1 MNRLLGL
8 AIVAGVALLGVN
20 CGGDP
25 PTVSGPGELK
35 VRLVSPA
42 TFSDSAIVLTIL
54 GPAALTSA
62 TAGSGM
68 RLFAQPLG
76 ATTRFALIGAL
87 TNGATILTIDVP
99 DVGAFSEYSGTIE
112 GVAQANY
119 QLRALSGYALAV
131 TR

>member
-8 AIVAGVALLGVN
+8 AIIAGVSLGVN

-42 TFSDSAIVLTIL
+42 TFSDSAIVLTIT

-62 TAGSGM
+62 TPGSGM
-68 RLFAQPLG
+68 RLFPQPLS
-76 ATTRFALIGAL
+76 ATTRFALIGPL
-87 TNGATILTIDVP
+87 TNGATILTIEVP
-99 DVGAFSEYSGTIE
+99 DIGAFSEYSGTIE
-112 GVAQANY
+112 GVAQADY
-119 QLRALSGYALAV
+119 QLRALNGYALAV